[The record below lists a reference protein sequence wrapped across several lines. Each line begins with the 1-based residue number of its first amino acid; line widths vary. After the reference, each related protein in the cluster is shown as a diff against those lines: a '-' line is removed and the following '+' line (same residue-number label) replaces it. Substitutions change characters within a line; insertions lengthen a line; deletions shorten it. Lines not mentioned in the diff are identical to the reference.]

1 MENQSLANENP
12 PSKFSPVPVCAHSKG
27 WGGFRVFKGSG
38 NQKCALSP
46 HVENGLKFELQPSYA
61 SIRWALSRGRPL
73 VCLLQSE
80 RLPQRSCGIP
90 IAIQS
95 DLWLERFASCL

>member
-1 MENQSLANENP
+1 MKTHR
-12 PSKFSPVPVCAHSKG
+12 PSSARFLYVHTLRAG
-27 WGGFRVFKGSG
+27 GGFRVFKGSG